1 MSATQ
6 LHEFLMHYKKAAII
20 YRGGLCSAYLL
31 YAASACRIH
40 VTTYM
45 AADL

>member
-1 MSATQ
+1 
-6 LHEFLMHYKKAAII
+6 MHYKKAAII